1 MGRAASIVNV
11 ENFAPAGTISV
22 DDGIMETNTE

>member
-11 ENFAPAGTISV
+11 EKFAPAGTISV
-22 DDGIMETNTE
+22 DDRIMEMNQV